1 MKENLMNA
9 TKRYRLEVYRPQTA
23 DGRDRILYY
32 KTRFMAWFNGQLASY
47 IGVERIVIVD
57 TRRTD
62 E

>member
-1 MKENLMNA
+1 MNA